1 LSKNQ
6 DARNCVSTK
15 IKEFCLRLL
24 ARREHSQKELL
35 NKLLVKGFG
44 RDDILAVIE
53 ELALQGW
60 QSDSRYAESYARHRI
75 HKGYGPIAVAYELR
89 QNGVDAVNLEDIVQ
103 KTAGSWMDL
112 LEQVYTKKYGHDL
125 LMDRNEWAKR
135 SRFLMQRGFSGTMI
149 SALFDHL
156 NIKLQGALQV
166 PFQNHLYHEKND

>member
-6 DARNCVSTK
+6 DATNCVSTK
-15 IKEFCLRLL
+15 IKESCLRLL

-35 NKLLVKGFG
+35 NKLLVKGF
-44 RDDILAVIE
+44 DKDEILAVID

-75 HKGYGPIAVAYELR
+75 QKGYGPVSVAYELR
-89 QNGVDAVNLEDIVQ
+89 KSGVDAVDLDDIAQ
-103 KTAGSWMDL
+103 KTAGSWMEL

-125 LMDRNEWAKR
+125 LMDHNEWAKR

-149 SALFDHL
+149 SVLFDHL
-156 NIKLQGALQV
+156 NIKLQGALHA
-166 PFQNHLYHEKND
+166 PF